1 MAKNRMGARVTP
13 ESNRRV
19 QQQFDKVD
27 RAATEQLSA
36 VVFETATNIHSD
48 TVRSAPVV
56 TSSLKTSYQVDTR
69 KIKQQEA
76 SVYTENYYS
85 VYVEYGTGI
94 YAEGGGGRQTPWSYI
109 NVYGEWVTTQG
120 QRPQPH
126 FRPAIQKH
134 EERFFKAVDNLIKQS
149 LK

>member
-27 RAATEQLSA
+27 RAAGSKLNDLI
-36 VVFETATNIHSD
+36 FDTATKIHSD
-48 TVRSAPVV
+48 TVRSAPVKF
-56 TSSLKTSYQVDTR
+56 SGLKTGYQIDAT
-69 KIKQQEA
+69 KIKQAKA
-76 SVYTENYYS
+76 SVYTENEYS
-85 VYVEYGTGI
+85 IYVEYGTGI
-94 YAEGGGGRQTPWSYI
+94 YAENGRGRSTPWSYV
-109 NVYGEWVTTQG
+109 NAKGQWFTTQG

-149 LK
+149 LR